1 VFSYRDLVRVE
12 IAMDAEERFGV
23 TIADAE
29 ADSWPTLGDLSRL
42 VAGRSGGRA
51 TEAEVFDWVS
61 TLMREAYGATI
72 DLTPEG
78 DVFADY
84 EEVIGWFM
92 SRKRP
97 RRSSPEPPG
106 A

>member
-1 VFSYRDLVRVE
+1 VFSYVDLVRVE

-23 TIADAE
+23 TITDAE
-29 ADSWPTLGDLSRL
+29 TDDWQTLGDIARL

-51 TEAEVFDWVS
+51 PEAEVFDWVS

-84 EEVIGWFM
+84 EQVIEWFM

-97 RRSSPEPPG
+97 KRSGHEPPG
-106 A
+106 S